1 MEVIFHAHHAP
12 MSDRMRRRARQG
24 VAKLAERLGRPVDAV
39 VRFEDDGPARR
50 VEIMLHAPRRK
61 PLVATA
67 TGRHAGPAL
76 TEALDRLESQVETLR
91 RKRLARRTAR
101 A

>member
-1 MEVIFHAHHAP
+1 MKVIFHAHHAP
-12 MSDRMRRRARQG
+12 ISDRMRRRARLG

-39 VRFEDDGPARR
+39 IRFEVDGPTRR

-61 PLVATA
+61 PIIAAGAQRYT
-67 TGRHAGPAL
+67 GPAL
-76 TEALDRLESQVETLR
+76 GEALHRLEAQVETQR
-91 RKRLARRTAR
+91 RKRLARRSAQ

>member
-12 MSDRMRRRARQG
+12 MSDRLQRRARRS

-39 VRFEDDGPARR
+39 IRFEEDGPSRR

-61 PLVATA
+61 PLIAA
-67 TGRHAGPAL
+67 ASRRYTGAAL
-76 TEALDRLESQVETLR
+76 SEALARLETQVETQR
-91 RKRLARRTAR
+91 RKRLARRASR

>member
-1 MEVIFHAHHAP
+1 MNVIFHSHHAP
-12 MSDRMRRRARQG
+12 MSDRLRRRARSG
-24 VAKLAERLGRPVDAV
+24 VTRLAKRLGRPVDAV
-39 VRFEDDGPARR
+39 IRFEEDGPTRR

-61 PLVATA
+61 PLVAA
-67 TGRHAGPAL
+67 AGGRYTGPAL
-76 TEALDRLESQVETLR
+76 TVALDRLATQVDTQR

>member
-1 MEVIFHAHHAP
+1 MKVIFHAHHAP
-12 MSDRMRRRARQG
+12 ISDRMRRRARQR
-24 VAKLAERLGRPVDAV
+24 VTKLAERLGRPVDAV
-39 VRFEDDGPARR
+39 IRFEDDGPARR

-67 TGRHAGPAL
+67 SQRYTGVAL
-76 TEALDRLESQVETLR
+76 SAALDRLEAQVETQR

-101 A
+101 P

>member
-12 MSDRMRRRARQG
+12 MSDRMRRRARLG

-39 VRFEDDGPARR
+39 IRFEEDGPAHR

-61 PLVATA
+61 PIIAA
-67 TGRHAGPAL
+67 ASRRYTGVAL
-76 TEALDRLESQVETLR
+76 TEALERLETQVETQR
-91 RKRLARRTAR
+91 RKRLARRTGR

>member
-1 MEVIFHAHHAP
+1 MKVIFHAHHAP
-12 MSDRMRRRARQG
+12 ISDRMRRRARLG
-24 VAKLAERLGRPVDAV
+24 VVKLAERLGRPVDAV
-39 VRFEDDGPARR
+39 IRFEDDGPARR

-67 TGRHAGPAL
+67 SGRYAGVAL
-76 TEALDRLESQVETLR
+76 GEALDRLGTQVETQR
-91 RKRLARRTAR
+91 RKRLARRKAR

>member
-1 MEVIFHAHHAP
+1 
-12 MSDRMRRRARQG
+12 MSDRMRRRARLG

-39 VRFEDDGPARR
+39 IRFEEDGPAHR

-61 PLVATA
+61 PIIAA
-67 TGRHAGPAL
+67 ASRRYTGVAL
-76 TEALDRLESQVETLR
+76 TEALERLETQVETQR
-91 RKRLARRTAR
+91 RKRLARRTGR